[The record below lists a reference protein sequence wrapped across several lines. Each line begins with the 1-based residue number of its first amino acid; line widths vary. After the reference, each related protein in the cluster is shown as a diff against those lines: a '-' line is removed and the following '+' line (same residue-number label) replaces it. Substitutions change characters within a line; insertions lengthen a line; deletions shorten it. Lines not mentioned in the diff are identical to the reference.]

1 MTELESAEKAVSAG
15 ESKAHLLAAQ
25 PARYWL
31 RAVLAGLYLSLVV
44 MTFWALHQGLR
55 GSPFGKVFASAF
67 FGVGLSIIVFTES
80 ELFTSNC
87 FYLAISSFA
96 KRTSW
101 KQAVTVWVAS
111 WVGNLLGAL
120 LLAGVFRFAGVFD
133 TFPSDHALYS
143 GAAHKVE
150 QTLSALFWKGVLANW
165 IVCLAVWIGLR
176 LKEEIAKTTAII
188 LVVFTFLYLGFEHS
202 IANMGTF
209 AFVLVSSDAVSL
221 SAALRNLAVSTLGN
235 LVGGAVLVGWAY
247 SVLGRVRKA
256 SAVTEKS
263 EVSAEIAFE

>member
-1 MTELESAEKAVSAG
+1 MTEQESAEKAVVAG
-15 ESKAHLLAAQ
+15 VAKAQLLARQ
-25 PARYWL
+25 PGRYWL
-31 RAVLAGLYLSLVV
+31 RAIMAGLYLSLVV

-55 GSPFGKVFASAF
+55 GSPFGKVIASAF

-96 KRTSW
+96 KKTTWR
-101 KQAVTVWVAS
+101 QAGAVWVCS
-111 WVGNLLGAL
+111 WVGNLIGAL
-120 LLAGVFRFAGVFD
+120 LLAGVFRAAGVFES
-133 TFPSDHALYS
+133 FSAEHALYT
-143 GAAHKVE
+143 GAQHKAD
-150 QTLSALFWKGVLANW
+150 QTIAMLFWKGVLANW

-209 AFVLVSSDAVSL
+209 AFALVSSDAVTP
-221 SAALRNLAVSTLGN
+221 SAAMRNLAVTTLGN
-235 LVGGAVLVGWAY
+235 LAGGAVLVGWVY
-247 SVLGRVRKA
+247 SVLGRVRKTGLA
-256 SAVTEKS
+256 STK
-263 EVSAEIAFE
+263 AEAPTQVAFD